1 MSFNSLLHSLI
12 EIPRIHSRKI
22 NTDSPGAF
30 TQCMTDPL
38 LNQTYCQR
46 VSSALWV
53 TVRDF
58 VVTLKNKK
66 VLKQAA
72 CRLRSSQLL
81 RHVAQQQR
89 AFTFVVFARHDKD
102 MFFFAHYNQYRGLYF
117 NIFHPKNNCWA
128 LNCWW
133 DRSSRTVLI
142 LHGMN
147 STRWWK
153 HFLRVFCPHWH
164 DSISQLV
171 QIHDINL
178 PSHHNS
184 QVLRWDVVTVEA
196 FWGQRPHC
204 LGWEISL
211 RLFELCDMACY
222 PLERAFKG
230 CVRGG
235 CVSVIRGWTWPEII
249 LR

>member
-102 MFFFAHYNQYRGLYF
+102 MFFFARYNQYRGLYF

-153 HFLRVFCPHWH
+153 HFLRLFVHIDMIASHSWCRSMT
-164 DSISQLV
+164 SISRPTTTQRC
-171 QIHDINL
+171 
-178 PSHHNS
+178 S
-184 QVLRWDVVTVEA
+184 VEM
-196 FWGQRPHC
+196 WW
-204 LGWEISL
+204 LW
-211 RLFELCDMACY
+211 RLFEDRDLIV
-222 PLERAFKG
+222 LVEK
-230 CVRGG
+230 
-235 CVSVIRGWTWPEII
+235 SV
-249 LR
+249 

>member
-38 LNQTYCQR
+38 LNQTYCQC

-58 VVTLKNKK
+58 VVTLKNYFKK

-72 CRLRSSQLL
+72 CRLRFSQLL
-81 RHVAQQQR
+81 RHIAQQQR

-102 MFFFAHYNQYRGLYF
+102 MFFFARYNQYRGLYF
-117 NIFHPKNNCWA
+117 NIFHKKNNCWA

-133 DRSSRTVLI
+133 DSS
-142 LHGMN
+142 
-147 STRWWK
+147 SSRWWK
-153 HFLRVFCPHWH
+153 HSSEFFVHTDMIASHSWCGSMI
-164 DSISQLV
+164 SISHSTTPQRC
-171 QIHDINL
+171 
-178 PSHHNS
+178 S
-184 QVLRWDVVTVEA
+184 VEM
-196 FWGQRPHC
+196 WW
-204 LGWEISL
+204 LW
-211 RLFELCDMACY
+211 RLFEDRDFIVLV
-222 PLERAFKG
+222 EK
-230 CVRGG
+230 
-235 CVSVIRGWTWPEII
+235 SV
-249 LR
+249 